1 MTLNMEEKTKFVEKT
16 ETRQVSR
23 WSNRFI
29 WAAIIQGLAAT
40 LLTIPIVWPS
50 GGLFGITVTP
60 AVAMVIASGSAG
72 TWYTVGYLAY
82 LMVGVLAVGLT
93 ALFYYNFEVSQSK
106 PYKGIS
112 NVFAWIHLVLMNV
125 GVAAACY
132 MLMYGGYFAERALLP
147 VTSGGLGQT
156 ELWVHINILS
166 GLEEPIAVAIAIAGV
181 GVIAGGIGYVLNYFR
196 R

>member
-1 MTLNMEEKTKFVEKT
+1 MTLKMEEKTTFAQRSEF
-16 ETRQVSR
+16 RQVSK

-29 WAAIIQGLAAT
+29 WAAIVQGLAAT
-40 LLTIPIVWPS
+40 LLTIPIIWPS
-50 GGLFGITVTP
+50 TGLFGITVTP

-72 TWYTVGYLAY
+72 TWYTVGYLTY
-82 LMVGVLAVGLT
+82 IMVGVIAVGLT
-93 ALFYYNFEVSQSK
+93 ALFYYNFEISQSK

-125 GVAAACY
+125 GVAAAAY

-147 VTSGGLGQT
+147 TSVGGLGET

-166 GLEEPIAVAIAIAGV
+166 GLEEPIAVAILVAGL
-181 GVIAGGIGYVLNYFR
+181 GVLSGGIGFLLNWFR